1 MTYLQY
7 AGLPHSDICGS
18 MFICN
23 SPQLFAAYHVLLRLR
38 EPRHP
43 PCALIYFLPTN
54 TYARVSL
61 IYTLYRFTTYFI
73 ENMSKI
79 LILSVFELSTIR
91 LLFSRRILVFLTSGV
106 LGGE

>member
-1 MTYLQY
+1 
-7 AGLPHSDICGS
+7 

-43 PCALIYFLPTN
+43 PCALLYFLPTN

-79 LILSVFELSTIR
+79 FSPLSEFWVENTELEPNVTP
-91 LLFSRRILVFLTSGV
+91 
-106 LGGE
+106 